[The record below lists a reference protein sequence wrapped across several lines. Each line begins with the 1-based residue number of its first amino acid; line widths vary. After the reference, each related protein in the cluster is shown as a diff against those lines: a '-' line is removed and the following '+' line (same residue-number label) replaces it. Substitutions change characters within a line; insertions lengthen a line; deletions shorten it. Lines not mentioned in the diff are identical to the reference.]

1 MKQAACRRNLFSHW
15 VLFLIVVLGIFL
27 KSWGFTSHQW
37 EPIFSVNRIFT
48 NNMILQRDQPIHIW
62 GKGLPGATVRVGF
75 SKDASKATFVMKSAG
90 IAKHSESHIARV
102 VKVSSKITI
111 VNADSTWSVYL
122 PALPA
127 SVTPHEL
134 QINSG
139 KSNIRISNIL
149 IGDIWVCIGQSNMEW
164 PMQREMY
171 YHQAKATA
179 EQPLLRFYNPTYA
192 GKNIFN
198 QYYSDSVLHLLP
210 LEKFY
215 ARTQWELSDSNH
227 FKTMSAVAYYYGKE
241 IVQNTKIPIGLINL
255 SIAGASLETFIGLDA
270 LRLHAQFAK
279 KTEEPW
285 LTNPALPLWVKERGN
300 QNLKTGTLHPF
311 KPGQAYEAGIKPLFP
326 LAIKG
331 IINYQGESN
340 AQEIERVVE
349 YAALSKLMVND
360 YRKQWKQPTLP
371 YYYVQLSS
379 IDTAKYKGH
388 FWGAFREE
396 QRKTMDLI
404 PYSGMA
410 VCSDIGFKDN
420 VHPTNKKWVGER
432 LARWALNKTYQ
443 KNILPSGPLPIK
455 AVYANGEVI
464 VYFKYAGKGL
474 QVADAG
480 NLKVSASNENKSLQG
495 FTLDGVRPVSAS
507 IQGQTVH
514 IAVASKPDF
523 IYYGWKSYSDGNLY
537 NSEGLPAS
545 TFKLSVQ

>member
-1 MKQAACRRNLFSHW
+1 MVLHANTKIVFVVNLFLS
-15 VLFLIVVLGIFL
+15 I
-27 KSWGFTSHQW
+27 
-37 EPIFSVNRIFT
+37 IFSVNAIFT
-48 NNMILQRDQPIHIW
+48 NNMVLQRDQPIHIW
-62 GKGLPGATVRVGF
+62 GKGLPG
-75 SKDASKATFVMKSAG
+75 SKVQIHLLKSTNNKSTKISSGLA
-90 IAKHSESHIARV
+90 IVSAKTTV
-102 VKVSSKITI
+102 VKLDSS
-111 VNADSTWSVYL
+111 WSIYL

-134 QINSG
+134 NITSG
-139 KSNIRISNIL
+139 KNKIQFQNML

-164 PMQREMY
+164 PMQREMFY
-171 YHQAKATA
+171 NQAKVTA

-198 QYYSDSVLHLLP
+198 QYYSDSVLQLLTP
-210 LEKFY
+210 EKFY
-215 ARTQWELSDSNH
+215 ARTQWEVSDSNH

-241 IVQNTKIPIGLINL
+241 IVEKANVPIGLINL
-255 SIAGASLETFIGLDA
+255 SIAGAPLETFIGVDA
-270 LRLHAQFAK
+270 LKSDARFAPK
-279 KTEEPW
+279 AIEPW

-300 QNLKTGTLHPF
+300 QNVKTGTLHPF

-360 YRKQWKQPTLP
+360 FRKQWKQPTLP

-396 QRKTMDLI
+396 QRRTLDLI

-443 KNILPSGPLPIK
+443 KNMLASGPLPTK
-455 AVYANGEVI
+455 AVYRNGEVI
-464 VYFKYAGKGL
+464 VYFKYTGKGL
-474 QVADAG
+474 QAADAE
-480 NLKVSASNENKSLQG
+480 NFKVSASNESKSLQG
-495 FTLDGVRPVSAS
+495 FSLDGVRLVSAS

-514 IAVASKPDF
+514 IAVSSKPDF

-545 TFKLSVQ
+545 TFKLTVQ

>member
-1 MKQAACRRNLFSHW
+1 
-15 VLFLIVVLGIFL
+15 
-27 KSWGFTSHQW
+27 
-37 EPIFSVNRIFT
+37 
-48 NNMILQRDQPIHIW
+48 MILQRDQPIHIW
-62 GKGLPGATVRVGF
+62 GKGFPGATVRVGLLKNTTKVGAEPTTI
-75 SKDASKATFVMKSAG
+75 STKTA
-90 IAKHSESHIARV
+90 I
-102 VKVSSKITI
+102 VK
-111 VNADSTWSVYL
+111 ADSSWSVYL

-139 KSNIRISNIL
+139 KTNIRFGNIL
-149 IGDIWVCIGQSNMEW
+149 FGDIWVCIGQSNMEW
-164 PMQREMY
+164 PMQREMHY
-171 YHQAKATA
+171 SQAKLSA

-198 QYYSDSVLHLLP
+198 QYFSDSVLQLLTP
-210 LEKFY
+210 EKFY
-215 ARTQWELSDSNH
+215 ATTQWELSDSNH

-255 SIAGASLETFIGLDA
+255 SIAGAPLETFIGINA
-270 LRLHAQFAK
+270 LKNSSQFAK
-279 KTEEPW
+279 KAEEPW
-285 LTNPALPLWVKERGN
+285 LTNPALPLWIKERGN

-340 AQEIERVVE
+340 AQEMERVQE
-349 YAALSKLMVND
+349 YAALTNLMVND

-396 QRKTMDLI
+396 QRRTMDLI

-443 KNILPSGPLPIK
+443 KNMLASGPLPTK
-455 AVYANGEVI
+455 AVYKNGEVI
-464 VYFKYAGKGL
+464 VYFKYTGKGL
-474 QVADAG
+474 QTADAE
-480 NLKVSASNENKSLQG
+480 NSNVFASNESKSLQG
-495 FTLDGVRPVSAS
+495 FSLDGVRPVSAS

-514 IAVASKPDF
+514 IAVSSKPDF